1 MESLTWNKTDTDAVY
16 AYMQEQERPA
26 YMDTVRSVTAEN
38 GVPYLSFPM
47 LESES
52 FIEHG
57 FSTRK
62 GGVSTGIYESM
73 NLTFNLEDDPEN
85 VSENFR
91 RMAAALHTVPEK
103 MVYSKQTHTTNVL
116 KIEEHHK
123 GMGIVRERDFDNID
137 GLVTNV
143 PGICLVTFYA
153 DCVPLYFVDPV
164 KKAIGLSHSGWRGT
178 VGKIGKVTIEL
189 MQKTYGSDPEDIIAA
204 IGPSIC
210 RDCYEVSGDVIQQ
223 FRESFDEAYWP
234 ELFYKKENGKYQ
246 LDLWRANERIFTE
259 AGIREDHIAV
269 TNVCTHCNPD
279 ILFSHR
285 TTGDK
290 RGNVSAFLALKQM
303 TTRGV

>member
-1 MESLTWNKTDTDAVY
+1 MNLGLHYKNQDHIFDEKEV
-16 AYMQEQERPA
+16 
-26 YMDTVRSVTAEN
+26 N
-38 GVPYLSFPM
+38 GVPFLSYPM
-47 LESES
+47 LEETG
-52 FIEHG
+52 IVNHG
-57 FSTRK
+57 FSTRL
-62 GGVSTGIYESM
+62 GGVSKGCWATM
-73 NLTFNLEDDPEN
+73 NISTTRGDDPED
-85 VSENFR
+85 VRENQR
-91 RMAAALHTVPEK
+91 RIARAIGVQPED
-103 MVYSKQTHTTNVL
+103 MTFTNQTHTTNVAVV
-116 KIEEHHK
+116 KAGDRGK
-123 GMGIVRERDFDNID
+123 RFQ
-137 GLVTNV
+137 
-143 PGICLVTFYA
+143 
-153 DCVPLYFVDPV
+153 

-303 TTRGV
+303 ATRGV

>member
-1 MESLTWNKTDTDAVY
+1 MNLGLHYKN
-16 AYMQEQERPA
+16 QEHIFDEKE
-26 YMDTVRSVTAEN
+26 VN
-38 GVPYLSFPM
+38 GVPFLSYPM
-47 LESES
+47 LEETG
-52 FIEHG
+52 IVNHG
-57 FSTRK
+57 FSTRL
-62 GGVSTGIYESM
+62 GGVSKGCWATM
-73 NLTFNLEDDPEN
+73 NISTTRGDDPED
-85 VSENFR
+85 VRENQR
-91 RMAAALHTVPEK
+91 RIAGAIGVQPED
-103 MVYSKQTHTTNVL
+103 MTFTNQTHTTNVAVV
-116 KIEEHHK
+116 KAEDRGKRFQETD
-123 GMGIVRERDFDNID
+123 GMITD
-137 GLVTNV
+137 V

-223 FRESFDEAYWP
+223 FRENFDEAYWP

>member
-1 MESLTWNKTDTDAVY
+1 MNLGLHYKNQDHIFDEKEV
-16 AYMQEQERPA
+16 
-26 YMDTVRSVTAEN
+26 N
-38 GVPYLSFPM
+38 GVPFLSYPM
-47 LESES
+47 LEETG
-52 FIEHG
+52 IVNHG
-57 FSTRK
+57 FSTRL
-62 GGVSTGIYESM
+62 GGVSKGCWATM
-73 NLTFNLEDDPEN
+73 NISTTRGDDPED
-85 VSENFR
+85 VRENQR
-91 RMAAALHTVPEK
+91 RIAGAIGVQPED
-103 MVYSKQTHTTNVL
+103 MTFTNQTHTTNVAVV
-116 KIEEHHK
+116 KARDRGKRFQETD
-123 GMGIVRERDFDNID
+123 GMITD
-137 GLVTNV
+137 V

-223 FRESFDEAYWP
+223 FRENFDEAYWP

-303 TTRGV
+303 TIRGV